1 MKDIFKPLLED
12 QRVTWDGG
20 APLAGGPG
28 PTADLCSLRQQT
40 GPERLSYRRFLDWA
54 VDRPAWPHHT
64 SACFIFSLS
73 GVLVLIRQMIA
84 PRPQTAK
91 EESRAPEVAWGH
103 PCPYCSGGRERAA
116 WDIHSN
122 IILLSPGL
130 RGGLDLTFIKF
141 KEWVPSPPSCI
152 SPPLVPG
159 SLPLRPHSQAISSV
173 PEASFL
179 IQPSGAPVKTL

>member
-20 APLAGGPG
+20 AALAGGPG
-28 PTADLCSLRQQT
+28 RMADSCSLTQQT
-40 GPERLSYRRFLDWA
+40 GPEWCGYRRFLGCGQTGLA
-54 VDRPAWPHHT
+54 SSH
-64 SACFIFSLS
+64 L
-73 GVLVLIRQMIA
+73 GVFHLLPIR
-84 PRPQTAK
+84 
-91 EESRAPEVAWGH
+91 G
-103 PCPYCSGGRERAA
+103 PCPHQTSDRAEASDSKVRRRRPRAGLGTLLSSLQWEPGRAA
-116 WDIHSN
+116 WDIHSD

-141 KEWVPSPPSCI
+141 KEWVPSPPPRYLP
-152 SPPLVPG
+152 PPLVPG

-173 PEASFL
+173 PKASFL